1 MRVPG
6 GHEARATSA
15 QGKLTRERDTQ
26 MNTVNEIKAASM
38 RWRSRVEVTR
48 GWTLGLPPRIARA
61 AAAFEQ
67 NAATDVTYLLARIEE
82 LQAAI
87 ITAAAELS
95 DAASDIA
102 ASYTAD
108 DEEAEEIRVIIGD
121 PVAKLVTIAQTEEA
135 TK

>member
-1 MRVPG
+1 M
-6 GHEARATSA
+6 T
-15 QGKLTRERDTQ
+15 
-26 MNTVNEIKAASM
+26 TVNEIKDRLNALAFAGRSYAGLDPRVAAQDC
-38 RWRSRVEVTR
+38 
-48 GWTLGLPPRIARA
+48 ARA

-135 TK
+135 AK

>member
-1 MRVPG
+1 
-6 GHEARATSA
+6 
-15 QGKLTRERDTQ
+15 
-26 MNTVNEIKAASM
+26 MNTVNEIKDSLNALAFAGRSYAGLDPRVAAQD
-38 RWRSRVEVTR
+38 
-48 GWTLGLPPRIARA
+48 ARA